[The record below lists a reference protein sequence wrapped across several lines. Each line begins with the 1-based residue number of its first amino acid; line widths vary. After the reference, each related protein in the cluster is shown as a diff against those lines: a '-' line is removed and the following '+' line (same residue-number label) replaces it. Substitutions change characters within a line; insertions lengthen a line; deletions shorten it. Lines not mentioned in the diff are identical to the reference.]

1 MRARPGRAG
10 PKRGPPRPMPKAERD
25 ETDMQPGLA
34 RAWREAAIAIA
45 IGTCALLLAFREPAL
60 AAARVWA
67 SSATFNHCFLVVPIS
82 AWMLFERREV
92 FATIRPRPSPLLPA
106 LAALAG
112 GGAWLA
118 ADAAAIYEAQQFAL
132 VGLLQCLFLAVLG
145 PRAWRAL
152 LAPSLYLFFLVPT
165 GEQLVPPLQDVTT
178 RFIVAGLDALAIPNH
193 VDGVFISTPRGDFHV
208 AEACAGLRF
217 LVASLA
223 YGVLFAVLVL
233 RGTGRRLAFV
243 ALCAAVP
250 VLANGL
256 RALGIVLV
264 AYWTNH
270 AYAAGVDHLVYGW
283 GFFVVV
289 TMLLT
294 RLGFAMREA
303 PDGPAAPAAA
313 RPATMDRAAPR
324 CPAALASCLV
334 VALACAGPLLSAML
348 EARAREAAG
357 AWDGL
362 HVSTTSPRWIE
373 AGPVEDWRPAFPTAS
388 ARRAAR
394 FEDGSGRAVDVHL
407 ASYARPRKGAEP
419 AGFGNEPHD
428 RGWRRLADGRALVEV
443 NGHALQ
449 VRMLRIAAGNARRV
463 VLAWY
468 WVDGGHA
475 GPALA
480 AKLGQLRGRL
490 LTGREAAAAILLSVA
505 QDDDDAALATL
516 RDFLSDGARFAPAS
530 PAGRS

>member
-1 MRARPGRAG
+1 
-10 PKRGPPRPMPKAERD
+10 MPHAASETIEAQALLGAE
-25 ETDMQPGLA
+25 
-34 RAWREAAIAIA
+34 WRRAAIAIA
-45 IGTCALLLAFREPAL
+45 AGAAVLLVVFREPAL
-60 AAARVWA
+60 AAVKVWS
-67 SSATFNHCFLVVPIS
+67 SSATFNHCFLVAPIS
-82 AWMLFERREV
+82 AWMLHERRAV
-92 FATIRPRPSPLLPA
+92 LATIRPRPAPLLPA

-112 GGAWLA
+112 GLAWLA

-165 GEQLVPPLQDVTT
+165 GEQLVPPLQDLTT
-178 RFIVAGLDALAIPNH
+178 RFIAAGLDALAIPNH

-294 RLGFAMREA
+294 QLGFAMRGKGEA
-303 PDGPAAPAAA
+303 ASIARGGGASETGRGAARSPAVAAA
-313 RPATMDRAAPR
+313 I
-324 CPAALASCLV
+324 V
-334 VALACAGPLLSAML
+334 VALACAGPLLSAIM
-348 EARAREAAG
+348 EARAQAAPGAWEGLVLDVPAGRWTAARPADDWHPVFANAG
-357 AWDGL
+357 ARHAL
-362 HVSTTSPRWIE
+362 
-373 AGPVEDWRPAFPTAS
+373 
-388 ARRAAR
+388 R
-394 FEDGSGRAVDVHL
+394 FEDAQGRAVDIHL

-419 AGFGNEPHD
+419 AGFGNEPHG
-428 RGWRRLADGRALVEV
+428 RGWRRLADGRATIAVE
-443 NGHALQ
+443 GRAIQ

-463 VLAWY
+463 VLSWY

-475 GPALA
+475 GSALA

-490 LTGREAAAAILLSVA
+490 PTGRDEAAAILLSTA

-516 RDFLSDGARFAPAS
+516 RDFLASGVRFAPMP
-530 PAGRS
+530 PAGAP

>member
-1 MRARPGRAG
+1 MPQAARDKPDMA
-10 PKRGPPRPMPKAERD
+10 AE
-25 ETDMQPGLA
+25 TS
-34 RAWREAAIAIA
+34 RAWREAALA
-45 IGTCALLLAFREPAL
+45 IGLGTGALLVAFREPAL
-60 AAARVWA
+60 AAVRVWA

-92 FATIRPRPSPLLPA
+92 LARIRPRPAPLLPA

-112 GGAWLA
+112 GAAWLA
-118 ADAAAIYEAQQFAL
+118 ADAAAIYEVQQFAL

-145 PRAWRAL
+145 QRAWRAL

-165 GEQLVPPLQDVTT
+165 GEQLVPPLQDLTT

-233 RGTGRRLAFV
+233 RGAGRRLAFV

-303 PDGPAAPAAA
+303 PKAPEAA
-313 RPATMDRAAPR
+313 RPATAERAAPR
-324 CPAALASCLV
+324 CPAALASCIV
-334 VALACAGPLLSAML
+334 VALACTGPILAAFL
-348 EARAREAAG
+348 EARAQAAAS

-362 HVSTTSPRWIE
+362 RVATTSPRWVE
-373 AGPVEDWRPAFPTAS
+373 AGPAADWRPAFPTAS
-388 ARRAAR
+388 ARHAAR
-394 FEDGSGRAVDVHL
+394 FEDASGRAVDVHL

-443 NGHALQ
+443 EGHALQ
-449 VRMLRIAAGNARRV
+449 ARMLRIAAGNARRV

-516 RDFLSDGARFAPAS
+516 RDFLSDGARFAPA
-530 PAGRS
+530 PLDGRS

>member
-1 MRARPGRAG
+1 MPQVARDKPDMA
-10 PKRGPPRPMPKAERD
+10 AE
-25 ETDMQPGLA
+25 TS
-34 RAWREAAIAIA
+34 RAWREAALAIA
-45 IGTCALLLAFREPAL
+45 LGTGALLLAFREPAL
-60 AAARVWA
+60 AAVKVWS

-82 AWMLFERREV
+82 AWMLRERREV
-92 FATIRPRPSPLLPA
+92 LARIRPRPAPLLPA

-112 GGAWLA
+112 GAAWLA

-165 GEQLVPPLQDVTT
+165 GEQLVPPLQDLTT

-243 ALCAAVP
+243 ALCAVVP

-303 PDGPAAPAAA
+303 PEAPEAPEPA
-313 RPATMDRAAPR
+313 RPATADRAAPR
-324 CPAALASCLV
+324 CPAPLAASIV
-334 VALACAGPLLSAML
+334 VALACAGPLLATML
-348 EARAREAAG
+348 EARARAQDASG
-357 AWDGL
+357 AWEGL
-362 HVSTTSPRWIE
+362 RVSTTSSRWAE
-373 AGPVEDWRPAFPTAS
+373 ATPAEDWRPVFPTAG
-388 ARRAAR
+388 ARRAMR
-394 FEDGSGRAVDVHL
+394 FEDGRGRAVDVHL
-407 ASYARPRKGAEP
+407 ASYPRPRKGAEP

-428 RGWRRLADGRALVEV
+428 RGWRRLSDGRVLVDVEGRAL
-443 NGHALQ
+443 H

-490 LTGREAAAAILLSVA
+490 LTGSEAAAAILLSVA
-505 QDDDDAALATL
+505 QDDEEAALATL
-516 RDFLSDGARFAPAS
+516 RDFLSDGARFAPA
-530 PAGRS
+530 PLEGRS